1 MLPEG
6 WRQCRMG
13 DLFESRRERGRPG
26 LPLLSVTM
34 NDGLVDR
41 EDLDRKQDSALAPE
55 EHLLVKPG
63 DIAYNMMRMWQ
74 GAFGL
79 AYREGMVSPAYVV
92 LKPRDGISPAYVAQV
107 LRSPRI
113 LYLLWA
119 YSHGITDDR
128 LRLYFDDFAPVPI
141 SLPPEEVQ
149 LNVANA
155 LGIWDRAIAAAEQL
169 VENSTRLRQA
179 LADVSLDRAKG
190 RRDWQTRTLGEVAT
204 FRNGLNFTRSANGE
218 VVKIVGVSDFQAR
231 SQLDSTDALEKV
243 QIATTLNDEDLI
255 RSGDLLFV
263 RSNGNKELIGR
274 CLFFPKVEERVSF
287 SGFTI
292 RGRFDTDIVDPLFA
306 SHLMRSRS
314 VRDQVFSAGSGTNI
328 SNLSQAILSDIRIEL
343 PPIDEQRA
351 IAAMLDK
358 CDQSTSAAHR
368 YVDSLRRQKQAVI
381 QRTLR
386 DSACK
391 AVCAGAI

>member
-41 EDLDRKQDSALAPE
+41 DDLDRKQDSALAPE

-79 AYREGMVSPAYVV
+79 ADREGMVSPAYVV
-92 LKPRDGISPAYVAQV
+92 LKPRTGTCPAYVAQV
-107 LRSPRI
+107 LRSPRM

-128 LRLYFDDFAPVPI
+128 LRLYFDDFASVPI
-141 SLPPEEVQ
+141 GLPSTELQ
-149 LNVANA
+149 SDFANV
-155 LGIWDRAIAAAEQL
+155 LGTWDRAIAVAKLL
-169 VENSTRLRQA
+169 VENSKKVKLA
-179 LADVSLDRAKG
+179 VADVALDRARG
-190 RRDWQTRTLGEVAT
+190 RRNWKTRTLGEIAD
-204 FRNGLNFTRSANGE
+204 FRNGLNFTRSADGE
-218 VVKIVGVSDFQAR
+218 MVKIVGVSDFQAR
-231 SQLDSTDALEKV
+231 SQLDGTESLETVRIAAALS
-243 QIATTLNDEDLI
+243 DEDLI

-263 RSNGNKELIGR
+263 RSNGNKDLIGR
-274 CLFFPKVEERVSF
+274 CLYFPKVKERISF

-292 RGRFDTDIVDPLFA
+292 RGRFDADVVDPRFA

-314 VRDQVFSAGSGTNI
+314 VRDQIFSAGSGTNI
-328 SNLSQAILSDIRIEL
+328 SNLSQAILSSIRIEI
-343 PPIDEQRA
+343 PPIEEQRA
-351 IAAMLDK
+351 IAATLDI
-358 CDQSTSAAHR
+358 CDQANSAAHK
-368 YVDSLRRQKQAVI
+368 YVDSLCQQKQAI
-381 QRTLR
+381 MQRGLHAHVR
-386 DSACK
+386 K
-391 AVCAGAI
+391 PVGAGAT